1 MGERGLCARRGGLLG
16 CPLGVLRTVL
26 IITKLGSVLAVAST
40 AVAGCDTAGGGP
52 AGKRGD
58 RLRVVAT
65 TMQLQDF
72 ARQVGGD
79 RVEVTGVL
87 DPDAEPH
94 EYEPTPSDADAVAG
108 ADVVVSNGAN
118 LDGWLDDLLEQAG
131 AEALRVEATRGVRLL
146 PTEEEGFPGDPHVWH
161 DPALAK
167 RMVANLA
174 AGLARA
180 DPPGRAVY
188 RRNAAAYTKRIDRMA
203 AEIREEF
210 APVPAERRNLV
221 TSHDA
226 FGYFARAYDVDV
238 VGSVLPTL
246 TTESEPSAQQ
256 IRRLVKEIR
265 AQGVTTIF
273 TEEALEPRL
282 ERRVAEEAG
291 VRVSTSLYADALGPP
306 GSGAETFIGAEL
318 ANARAMRSAW
328 SPR

>member
-1 MGERGLCARRGGLLG
+1 MRAI
-16 CPLGVLRTVL
+16 L
-26 IITKLGSVLAVAST
+26 IITKLGSLLAVVGA
-40 AVAGCDTAGGGP
+40 AVAGCDAAGGGP

-79 RVEVTGVL
+79 RVEVTGIL
-87 DPDAEPH
+87 DADAEAH

-108 ADVVVSNGAN
+108 ADVVVSHGAN

-131 AEALRVEATRGVRLL
+131 AEAPRVDATRGVPLL

-180 DPPGRAVY
+180 DPLGRAAY
-188 RRNAAAYTKRIDRMA
+188 RGNAEAYGERIDRMA
-203 AEIREEF
+203 AKIRREF
-210 APVPAERRNLV
+210 ASVPSTRRKLV

-226 FGYFARAYDVDV
+226 FGYFARAYDVEV
-238 VGSVLPTL
+238 VGSVLPTV

-256 IRRLVKEIR
+256 IRRLVEEIR

-273 TEEALEPRL
+273 TEKALEARL

-291 VRVSTSLYADALGPP
+291 ARVSTSLYADALGPP
-306 GSGAETFIGAEL
+306 GSGAETFVEAEL
-318 ANARAMRSAW
+318 ANARAMLSAW
-328 SPR
+328 RAR

>member
-1 MGERGLCARRGGLLG
+1 MRM
-16 CPLGVLRTVL
+16 VL
-26 IITKLGSVLAVAST
+26 IIIKLTPLLAVVGA
-40 AVAGCDTAGGGP
+40 AVAGCDTAGGGQD
-52 AGKRGD
+52 GQSND

-72 ARQVGGD
+72 ARQVGGE
-79 RVEVTGVL
+79 RVEVTGIL
-87 DPDAEPH
+87 DADAEPH
-94 EYEPTPSDADAVAG
+94 EYEPTPSDAEAVSA

-131 AEALRVEATRGVRLL
+131 AEAPRVEATRGVPLL
-146 PTEEEGFPGDPHVWH
+146 PTEEEGFPGDPHAWH

-180 DPPGRAVY
+180 DPPGAVDY
-188 RRNAAAYTKRIDRMA
+188 RRNAETYAEQIDRMA
-203 AEIREEF
+203 TKIRDGF
-210 APVPAERRNLV
+210 AAVPPGRRNLV

-226 FGYFARAYDVDV
+226 FGYFARAYDIEV
-238 VGSVLPTL
+238 VGSVLPTV
-246 TTESEPSAQQ
+246 TTESEPSAKQ
-256 IRRLVKEIR
+256 IRRLVEEIR

-291 VRVSTSLYADALGPP
+291 ARVSTSLYADALGPP
-306 GSGAETFIGAEL
+306 GSGAESFVEAEL

-328 SPR
+328 SAR